1 MSKQKRSIKK
11 SKKPRYLFKITVVG
25 PEDRLLEDFLQV
37 INENVVAV
45 DGIQIGS
52 TDIEID
58 DTDVKALIMSPKHA
72 AMDVLLTVTFKG
84 ANAAIIVLRDSDPEL
99 EGLYRNEVREK
110 LGTGVPTRVVTM
122 RPDIDE
128 FTRNAIIHTFDDIV
142 EEIIV
147 LKGIGSNNKE

>member
-1 MSKQKRSIKK
+1 MAKKKRSAKK
-11 SKKPRYLFKITVVG
+11 SKKSRYLFKITVVG
-25 PEDRLLEDFLQV
+25 PEDSLLEDFLQV

-45 DGIQIGS
+45 DGIRIGS

-58 DTDVKALIMSPKHA
+58 NTDVKALFMSPKHA

-99 EGLYRNEVREK
+99 EGLYRNEVREQ
-110 LGTGVPTRVVTM
+110 LGTGVPTRVAIM
-122 RPDIDE
+122 GQDIDE
-128 FTRNAIIHTFDDIV
+128 FTRNSIVHIFNDLV

-147 LKGIGSNNKE
+147 LKGIGTNDKE